1 MLEPG
6 TVVAGKLRVE
16 RLLGQGGM
24 GTVYVATH
32 VGLDQQVAI
41 KVLDPQLANQP
52 EVVQRF
58 VREAR
63 ASARL
68 KSDHVCRVMDVG
80 TLEDGVPYIE
90 MELLAGE
97 DLGQLIE
104 RGAISPDT
112 AAEYVLQA
120 CVAIAEAHSL
130 GIVHRDLK
138 PANLFVT
145 RRLDG
150 TMLIKVLDFGIATA
164 PSSQELKITKTT
176 AVMGSPG
183 YMSPEHLRS
192 ARDVDVRSDIWA
204 LGVILYE
211 ASTGKLPF
219 IAQTITELAVK
230 VVMDEPEPL
239 VGIDPTYAAVVTRCL
254 QKDPAQRYQNIAEL
268 AADLAPIAGE
278 SAQASAFLVMKI
290 SGAMG
295 SSSMPIVRPPTG
307 PVKVPTG
314 PGRAGPGYAGTA
326 LGPVGAPNLALD
338 TTLAGASGVS
348 QTMPPEPRK
357 KRGALLAVIGVVVV
371 GGGAAAFALSQ
382 GGGEK
387 KHAHAAHHDGGTQ
400 IAQVAP
406 DAVALDAAVSNVN
419 EDQLLMSLGAM
430 DSDHDWKGIIRMAN
444 VETNNPAIT
453 GLVTKAKDQ
462 YKTEQTQALAS
473 YAKRHDCTS
482 AKRVRDESVKVLPDS
497 TADFDQAA
505 TCTAAPPAPVVD
517 PAIAASA
524 ALDKGDFAK
533 ALTLAEQALAKD
545 PKNSTALD
553 VAARAVCSTGDV
565 KQADKAKQYLA
576 KLDPQ
581 DRVVAAQVCKDHG
594 IMFAKPSAPPKPPTS
609 KPGPI
614 AEADIM
620 KENANAKALLR
631 SQNFPAAESLALR
644 ILETEPGNGAA
655 LRVLGI
661 SACRLKHE
669 ANVEKALFAVYKR
682 GPIARDIRAACNR
695 TEE

>member
-41 KVLDPQLANQP
+41 KVLDPALANQP

-80 TLEDGVPYIE
+80 ALEDGVPYIE
-90 MELLAGE
+90 MELLDGE

-104 RGAISPDT
+104 RGAMATET
-112 AAEYVLQA
+112 AADYVLQA
-120 CVAIAEAHSL
+120 CVAIAEAHAL

-145 RRLDG
+145 HRLDG

-211 ASTGKLPF
+211 AATGTLPF
-219 IAQTITELAVK
+219 VAQTITELAVK
-230 VVMDEPEPL
+230 VVMDEPAPL
-239 VGIDPTYAAVVTRCL
+239 VGVDPTYAAVVARCL
-254 QKDPAQRYQNIAEL
+254 QKDPAQRYQSVAEF
-268 AADLAPIAGE
+268 AAELAPIAGDA
-278 SAQASAFLVMKI
+278 AQASAFLVKKI
-290 SGAMG
+290 SGGTG

-314 PGRAGPGYAGTA
+314 PGRTGPGYAGTA
-326 LGPVGAPNLALD
+326 LGPAGTPNLGLD
-338 TTLAGASGVS
+338 TTLAGAAGAS
-348 QTMPPEPRK
+348 QTMPPPPKPR
-357 KRGALLAVIGVVVV
+357 RGALLAVLGVVVV

-382 GGGEK
+382 RGGDK
-387 KHAHAAHHDGGTQ
+387 HHAHAAHRDAGTQ
-400 IAQVAP
+400 LAQATP
-406 DAVALDAAVSNVN
+406 DAAPVAAPESVD
-419 EDQLLMSLGAM
+419 EDQLLLSLGAM
-430 DSDHDWKGIIRMAN
+430 DSDHNWKGIIRMAN
-444 VETNNPAIT
+444 VATSNPAIT
-453 GLVTKAKDQ
+453 QLVTKAKDQ
-462 YKTEQTQALAS
+462 YKTEQTEALAS

-482 AKRVRDESVKVLPDS
+482 AKRVHDESIKVLPDA

-505 TCTAAPPAPVVD
+505 RCTAAPAQAID

-524 ALDKGDFAK
+524 ALDKGDIAR
-533 ALTLAEQALAKD
+533 ALALAEQALAKD

-576 KLDPQ
+576 KLDPK
-581 DRVVAAQVCKDHG
+581 DRVVAGQVCKEHG
-594 IMFAKPSAPPKPPTS
+594 IVFAKPAAPPAKS
-609 KPGPI
+609 GPI
-614 AEADIM
+614 DEADIPN
-620 KENANAKALLR
+620 ELGNAKNLMKAH
-631 SQNFPAAESLALR
+631 SFPAAEALAIR
-644 ILETEPGNGAA
+644 ILATEPNNGAA

-661 SACRLKHE
+661 SGCRLGHE
-669 ANVEKALFAVYKR
+669 ANVQRALSHVFRR
-682 GPIARDIRAACNR
+682 GPIAREIHEACDR
-695 TEE
+695 RGE

>member
-32 VGLDQQVAI
+32 IGLDQQVAI
-41 KVLDPQLANQP
+41 KVLDPLLANQP

-90 MELLAGE
+90 MELLTGE
-97 DLGQLIE
+97 DLGQLID

-112 AAEYVLQA
+112 AADYVLQA

-192 ARDVDVRSDIWA
+192 ARDVDARSDIWA

-219 IAQTITELAVK
+219 VAQTITELAVK

-239 VGIDPTYAAVVTRCL
+239 VGIDPTYAAIVARCL

-278 SAQASAFLVMKI
+278 TAQASAFLVMKI
-290 SGAMG
+290 SGATG

-314 PGRAGPGYAGTA
+314 PGRTGPGYAGTA
-326 LGPVGAPNLALD
+326 LGPVGAPNLGLD

-348 QTMPPEPRK
+348 QTMPPAPKK
-357 KRGALLAVIGVVVV
+357 KRGAVLVVIGIVVV
-371 GGGAAAFALSQ
+371 GAAVALSQ
-382 GGGEK
+382 SGGDK
-387 KHAHAAHHDGGTQ
+387 KHAHAAHHDAGVQ
-400 IAQVAP
+400 IAQVTP
-406 DAVALDAAVSNVN
+406 DAAVVLDAAVSNVN

-482 AKRVRDESVKVLPDS
+482 AKRVHDESVKVLPDA
-497 TADFDQAA
+497 TANFDQAA

-553 VAARAVCSTGDV
+553 VAARAVCSIGDV
-565 KQADKAKQYLA
+565 NQADKAKQYLA

-581 DRVVAAQVCKDHG
+581 DRVVAAQVCKEHG
-594 IMFAKPSAPPKPPTS
+594 ITFAKPTAPPKPPTT

-620 KENANAKALLR
+620 KESANAKALLKSR
-631 SQNFPAAESLALR
+631 NFPAAESLALR
-644 ILETEPGNGAA
+644 ILDTEPGNGAA

-661 SACRLKHE
+661 SACMLKHE
-669 ANVEKALFAVYKR
+669 PNVEKALFAVYKR
-682 GPIARDIRAACNR
+682 GPIAREIRAACNR